1 MNILKTILRIG
12 IGAFFIVSAVLKLL
26 SLDQFELYIYSFNIM
41 NFSLSCLAARAIIAC
56 ELLVGALLIA
66 KIKYKAAWWLAMLML
81 IGFSFLLVYV
91 IIFRDDSN
99 CHCMGDLV
107 QIKPIWSLIKNIVAI
122 VLMLFIRKEED
133 YQFRGRIAVLA
144 TVCVAAFAAPFA
156 LFPTDNLYNLFTK
169 SNVES
174 YNEAAFN
181 GFLQD
186 SVMQDIHLDQGNYII
201 GIVSSGCKFC
211 HTGCLKMS
219 EITTF
224 NDLDNSRILYFAWG
238 DSASIEQFRTETK
251 SEAFRYVPINPL
263 QALNITN
270 GAFPLFLFL
279 KDGEVVKTAN
289 LRQLTE
295 KEVISHLK

>member
-107 QIKPIWSLIKNIVAI
+107 EIKPAWSLVKNIVAI
-122 VLMLFIRKEED
+122 ALMLCVRKEED
-133 YQFRGRIAVLA
+133 YCFRGRIAVLA
-144 TVCVAAFAAPFA
+144 TVCVAAFATPFA

-186 SVMQDIHLDQGNYII
+186 SVMQDIHLDKGNYII
-201 GIVSSGCKFC
+201 GVVSSGCKFC
-211 HTGCLKMS
+211 KTGCLKMS

-238 DSASIEQFRTETK
+238 DSTSIEQFRTETK
-251 SEAFRYVPINPL
+251 SEDFRYVPIHPL
-263 QALNITN
+263 KALNITN